1 MKPQLKNEVL
11 ASIVNHRYEYQDSRS
26 EKKNTPPK
34 NLDELTQLARTML
47 MEEPLEVSK
56 VRPLFWSMVETHV
69 DRFQVFP
76 FDVTKALFSYLEL
89 KDYPAD
95 RMQKLIT
102 QLQEMYI
109 EKHGESSKQDLP
121 SDRIAKNFA
130 VDDERSDEDSMK
142 DTLLFAAKLA
152 ELETD

>member
-11 ASIVNHRYEYQDSRS
+11 ASIVNHRYDYQDSRS
-26 EKKNTPPK
+26 GTNNTPPK

-47 MEEPLEVSK
+47 REEPLEVSK
-56 VRPLFWSMVETHV
+56 VRPLFWSMVETYV

-76 FDVTKALFSYLEL
+76 FDATKAVFSYLEL

-95 RMQKLIT
+95 EMQKLIM
-102 QLQEMYI
+102 QLQQMYI
-109 EKHGESSKQDLP
+109 EKHGENSKQRLP
-121 SDRIAKNFA
+121 ANRVSQHFA
-130 VDDERSDEDSMK
+130 ADDEITDEDSMK
-142 DTLLFAAKLA
+142 DTLLFAARLA